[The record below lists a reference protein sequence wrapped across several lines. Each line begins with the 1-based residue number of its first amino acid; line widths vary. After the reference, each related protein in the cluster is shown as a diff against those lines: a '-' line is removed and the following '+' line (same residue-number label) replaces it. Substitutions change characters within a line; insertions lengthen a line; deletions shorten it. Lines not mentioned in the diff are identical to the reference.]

1 MIATISNQEFDKDAA
16 HKVVRVRKQELY
28 VGWDKL
34 TPTVYDW
41 KATQQET
48 ETEQEAT
55 SVKKGSYLCPFGEV
69 NFCKHVENSVE
80 KFVQKCKLEYKISG
94 LYVINL
100 IIRQLRHQCGS
111 DKEVFAP
118 RFAKNTQVT
127 FYSCCAGKGHHGH
140 TVCFLL
146 LCH

>member
-1 MIATISNQEFDKDAA
+1 MAIFQYSNQKFDMDAA
-16 HKVVRVRKQELY
+16 EKVVRVRKQELY

-55 SVKKGSYLCPFGEV
+55 SVKKGSYLYPFGEV

-80 KFVQKCKLEYKISG
+80 QFVQKCKL
-94 LYVINL
+94 
-100 IIRQLRHQCGS
+100 
-111 DKEVFAP
+111 
-118 RFAKNTQVT
+118 
-127 FYSCCAGKGHHGH
+127 
-140 TVCFLL
+140 
-146 LCH
+146 